1 MSVAEK
7 ILERMRQHPGD
18 WRIEDVISVA
28 KHYKLLMRSTGGSH
42 HIFSFPGIK
51 NSVSGPAHKPIKP
64 VYIRNFIELIDK
76 IKE

>member
-1 MSVAEK
+1 MSAVDK
-7 ILERMRQHPGD
+7 LLERMRQHPGD

-28 KHYKLLMRSTGGSH
+28 KHYKLLMRTTSGSH

-51 NSVSGPAHKPIKP
+51 NSISVPAHKPIKP
-64 VYIRNFIELIDK
+64 VYIRSFVDLVDK